1 MNFTNKTFDSLRK
14 RSNIFDAVTL
24 MFAILTIVF
33 LAVGGTV
40 YGSDAVSDNIAL
52 GLLTLGPVSFVL
64 CILTVYIKR
73 WALLKFVGLKYGQ
86 TVYVVVHRGLRIRS
100 GKVCGIEPWSSLCPV
115 SLYSAEPDPEWENI
129 YLTQKEADKALD
141 AFISGLYRV
150 VSGYVGYEGSLSTV
164 DRNEIREGYKK
175 FLANNQGVHPTEFKV
190 EDLVTFIVN
199 HRKEQEDTESEKLK
213 AKEALRN
220 SFTGVNKEV

>member
-33 LAVGGTV
+33 LAVGGIV
-40 YGSDAVSDNIAL
+40 YGGEAVSDNIAL
-52 GLLTLGPVSFVL
+52 GLLALGPVSFVL
-64 CILTVYIKR
+64 CVLTTYIKR
-73 WALLKFVGLKYGQ
+73 WALLKFVGLKNGQ
-86 TVYVVVHRGLRIRS
+86 TVYVLVHRGLRVKS
-100 GKVCGIEPWSSLCPV
+100 VKVCNIEPWCTLCPV
-115 SLYSAEPDPEWENI
+115 AMYSADPDPEWENI

-141 AFISGLYRV
+141 TFISGLYRV
-150 VSGYVGYEGSLSTV
+150 VSGYVGYEGPLSTV

-175 FLANNQGVHPTEFKV
+175 FLANNQGVCPTEFKV

-199 HRKEQEDTESEKLK
+199 SRKEQKDAEGERVK

-220 SFTGVNKEV
+220 SFTGANKEG